1 MIEMYM
7 RQDPVG
13 LFSSVCGHLP
23 GTPGEVY
30 LTSRQLQA
38 TMAKCE
44 MEIVTQH
51 ETCKMGFVSHPTVR
65 FHALLLKMWF
75 RGVL

>member
-7 RQDPVG
+7 RQDPRG
-13 LFSSVCGHLP
+13 SSSLLSVEHLP
-23 GTPGEVY
+23 GAPGKVY

-44 MEIVTQH
+44 MEIATQH
-51 ETCKMGFVSHPTVR
+51 ETCKMGFVSHPTVH
-65 FHALLLKMWF
+65 FMST
-75 RGVL
+75 